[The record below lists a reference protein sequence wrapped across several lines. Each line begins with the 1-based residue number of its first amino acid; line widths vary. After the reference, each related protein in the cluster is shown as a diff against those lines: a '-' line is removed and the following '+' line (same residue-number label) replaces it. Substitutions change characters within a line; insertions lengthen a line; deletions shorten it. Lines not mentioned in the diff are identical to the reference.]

1 MFRAV
6 MFFGLIT
13 SSVASETSDVLVDAT
28 ASFAVTIQQQFE
40 MLVGDPAPA
49 ELAEKTIDYA
59 TAKTAYFNA
68 LRAEVSELIDIAT
81 SKETRP
87 PEVDI
92 FVAAFVVAGEEREK
106 VADQKTLV
114 LLKRFPDNPD
124 IEKDQNEIRA
134 GAKTRAEFP

>member
-1 MFRAV
+1 MR
-6 MFFGLIT
+6 
-13 SSVASETSDVLVDAT
+13 
-28 ASFAVTIQQQFE
+28 QQ
-40 MLVGDPAPA
+40 
-49 ELAEKTIDYA
+49 
-59 TAKTAYFNA
+59 KTAYFNV

-114 LLKRFPDNPD
+114 LLKRFPNNPD
-124 IEKDQNEIRA
+124 IEKTRVKFEA

>member
-1 MFRAV
+1 
-6 MFFGLIT
+6 
-13 SSVASETSDVLVDAT
+13 
-28 ASFAVTIQQQFE
+28 
-40 MLVGDPAPA
+40 
-49 ELAEKTIDYA
+49 
-59 TAKTAYFNA
+59 
-68 LRAEVSELIDIAT
+68 VSELIDIAA

-92 FVAAFVVAGEEREK
+92 FVAAFVVADEEREK

-134 GAKTRAEFP
+134 GAKIRAEFP